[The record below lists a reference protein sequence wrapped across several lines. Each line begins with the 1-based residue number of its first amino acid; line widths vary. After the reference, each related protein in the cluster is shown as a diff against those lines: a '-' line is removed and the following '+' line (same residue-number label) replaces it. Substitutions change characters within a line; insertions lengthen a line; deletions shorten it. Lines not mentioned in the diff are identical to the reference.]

1 MRQSPAGL
9 PWWNPRGLNLEYRVV
24 IGLLVWLGLLALGS
38 VVISLPYFSE
48 SSAAANIIYGHVM
61 YLHGLLITMV
71 GLLALIAMDVFA
83 CTHKG
88 IRSLILWGTLG
99 AALLS
104 GVGGIFDRSVTD
116 TVGLW
121 MQIVSFLF
129 LDEILVTLTIG
140 LVIRARAT
148 GALVTWVAAVAAAS
162 AFGAAL
168 MGHLA
173 GWLIE
178 FGPHPAI
185 LSAYAHLMGVSV
197 STWIG
202 FLVTSHSHEMV
213 VAVLAL
219 LTATLV
225 AAFGDNPAQ
234 IPGRWLRIGLWDV
247 LIGTVLMTIIYVVA
261 AFTPAQP
268 PTLFAFGPHG
278 VNGLAGDDLVTG
290 LGVMLGSTIA
300 LLALGLAPLK
310 DSAVRWAAA
319 VFSVLILLTV
329 VGAGYYIEWH
339 EAIFGAGA
347 TAPGSTSDAIFTFW
361 HQDFAFFIVPSVMIM
376 LLVVHRMVLEAV
388 VRRQIAV
395 LMVGGGLVAFLGG
408 LAYVFVDP
416 VRTGFA
422 FDVTAVG
429 FVCLIGGLARTVWAL
444 AASAVTPRATG

>member
-1 MRQSPAGL
+1 MTKPPDGL
-9 PWWNPRGLNLEYRVV
+9 PWWNPRGMGIEYRVV

-38 VVISLPYFSE
+38 VVISFPYFNE
-48 SSAAANIIYGHVM
+48 SSAAASIVYGHVM

-71 GLLALIAMDVFA
+71 GLLALIATDVFA
-83 CTHKG
+83 CVHKG

-104 GVGGIFDRSVTD
+104 GVGGMFDRSLTD

-121 MQIVSFLF
+121 MQIVSFFF

-148 GALVTWVAAVAAAS
+148 RALTAWVAAVAAAS

-173 GWLIE
+173 GWMLE

-185 LSAYAHLMGVSV
+185 LGAYAHLMGVSV

-225 AAFGDNPAQ
+225 AAFGNDLAPV
-234 IPGRWLRIGLWDV
+234 PGRWLRIGLWDV

-290 LGVMLGSTIA
+290 LGVMVGSTIA
-300 LLALGLAPLK
+300 LIALGLAPLE
-310 DSAVRWAAA
+310 DSTVRWAAA
-319 VFSVLILLTV
+319 VFSALILLTV
-329 VGAGYYIEWH
+329 VGAGYYIEMN
-339 EAIFGAGA
+339 EATFGAGA
-347 TAPGSTSDAIFTFW
+347 TAPGSASDAIFTFW
-361 HQDFAFFIVPSVMIM
+361 HQDFAFFTVPTVMII
-376 LLVVHRMVLEAV
+376 LLVVHRLVASPA
-388 VRRQIAV
+388 VRRQIAAF
-395 LMVGGGLVAFLGG
+395 MVSGGGVAFLGG
-408 LAYVFVDP
+408 MAYVFMDP
-416 VRTGFA
+416 GRTGIA

-429 FVCLIGGLARTVWAL
+429 FVGLVVGLIRTVWAL
-444 AASAVTPRATG
+444 AASVVPPGVAS